1 MSVTD
6 DRPLF
11 TNWAGNESCRPQQIA
26 HPRTEEEASEIISSA
41 ARRGL
46 PVRVVGA
53 GHSFTT
59 LSLTE
64 GVLISLDRMSGVLR
78 ADPGTRRV
86 TVAAGTP
93 IRDFGDPLWAA
104 GLCLKNQ
111 GDIDSQHIVGAIS
124 TATHGSGIRQQC
136 FSATAKR
143 FRVVLPSGEPID
155 VTEDDPELLAAMQ
168 VSLGLLGVITEVE
181 LEVRDAFAL
190 AERIE
195 FWPLEKLLARWDE
208 EMSSRRHFSFF
219 WMPAADSP
227 DRLFM
232 DYPDGLNMADWSRVK
247 LYDEAPV
254 SALNSRAAAQ
264 AAQSESGPGRLDRP
278 YRIYPDPDLEGEI
291 VMRELEY
298 MVPFERGKEAFLALR
313 DLVLQKY
320 PDNKYP
326 IEIRSIAAD
335 NAYLS
340 PFYRRDSISVS
351 ICGHK
356 YLNYREFLADVARTL
371 DPFDPRPHWGKL
383 YYMDRQRL
391 RAAFPEYDRFA
402 GIRERL
408 DPADAFLGPY
418 LSPAFR

>member
-1 MSVTD
+1 MSMTD

-26 HPRTEEEASEIISSA
+26 YPRTEEEVSEIITSA

-53 GHSFTT
+53 GHSFSTIC
-59 LSLTE
+59 LTE
-64 GVLISLDRMSGVLR
+64 GVLISLDQMSGILR
-78 ADPGTRRV
+78 TDPAAQRV
-86 TVAAGTP
+86 TVRSGTR
-93 IRDFGDPLWAA
+93 IREFGDPLWQA

-111 GDIDSQHIVGAIS
+111 GDIDSQHIAGAIS
-124 TATHGSGIRQQC
+124 TATHGSGIRQQS
-136 FSATAKR
+136 FSGSARR
-143 FRVVLPSGEPID
+143 FRVVLPSGEAID
-155 VTEDDPELLAAMQ
+155 VTDDDPELLAAVQ

-181 LEVRDAFAL
+181 LEVRNAFAL

-195 FWPLEKLLARWDE
+195 FWPLEEILSRWDT
-208 EMSSRRHFSFF
+208 EMSSRRHFSLF

-232 DYPDGLNMADWSRVK
+232 EYPDGLDMTDWSRVK
-247 LYDEAPV
+247 LYDEMPASSLAGGTAPPE
-254 SALNSRAAAQ
+254 Q
-264 AAQSESGPGRLDRP
+264 GRLDRP
-278 YRIYPDPDLEGEI
+278 YRIYPDPDFQGEI

-298 MVPFERGKEAFLALR
+298 MVPFDRGKEAFLALR
-313 DLVLQKY
+313 DLVLEKY

-335 NAYLS
+335 TAYLS
-340 PFYRRDSISVS
+340 PFYQRDSISVS

-371 DPFDPRPHWGKL
+371 DPFDPRPHWGKIH
-383 YYMDRQRL
+383 YMDKQRL
-391 RAAFPEYDRFA
+391 EAAFPEYGRFES
-402 GIRERL
+402 IRERL
-408 DPADAFLGPY
+408 DPSGAFLGPY
-418 LSPAFR
+418 LSPLFG

>member
-1 MSVTD
+1 MSLTD

-26 HPRTEEEASEIISSA
+26 YPRTEEEVSEIITSA

-46 PVRVVGA
+46 PTRVVGA
-53 GHSFTT
+53 GHSFSTIC
-59 LSLTE
+59 LTD
-64 GVLISLDRMSGVLR
+64 GVLISLDQMSGILR
-78 ADPGTRRV
+78 TDPAAKRV
-86 TVAAGTP
+86 TVRSGTR
-93 IRDFGDPLWAA
+93 IREFGNPLWEA

-111 GDIDSQHIVGAIS
+111 GDIDSQHIAGAIS

-136 FSATAKR
+136 FSGNARR
-143 FRVVLPSGEPID
+143 FRVVLPSGEAID

-195 FWPLEKLLARWDE
+195 FWPLEEILSRWDT

-232 DYPDGLNMADWSRVK
+232 EYPDGLDMTDWSRVK
-247 LYDEAPV
+247 LYDEMPASSLDGGTTPPE
-254 SALNSRAAAQ
+254 Q
-264 AAQSESGPGRLDRP
+264 GRLDRP
-278 YRIYPDPDLEGEI
+278 YRIYPDPDFQGEI

-298 MVPFERGKEAFLALR
+298 MVPFDRGKEAFLALR
-313 DLVLQKY
+313 DLVLDKY

-335 NAYLS
+335 TAYLS
-340 PFYRRDSISVS
+340 PFYQRDSISVS

-371 DPFDPRPHWGKL
+371 DPFDPRPHWGKI
-383 YYMDRQRL
+383 YHMDKQRL
-391 RAAFPEYDRFA
+391 RAAFPEYGRFES
-402 GIRERL
+402 IRERL
-408 DPADAFLGPY
+408 DPSAAFLGPY
-418 LSPAFR
+418 LSPFFG

>member
-6 DRPLF
+6 EHQLW

-26 HPRTEEEASEIISSA
+26 YPRTEGEVSEIIASA
-41 ARRGL
+41 TRRGL
-46 PVRVVGA
+46 PIRVVGA
-53 GHSFTT
+53 GHSFSTIC
-59 LSLTE
+59 LTD
-64 GVLISLDRMSGVLR
+64 GVLISLDRMTGILR
-78 ADPGTRRV
+78 TDPGTKLVRV
-86 TVAAGTP
+86 RSGTR
-93 IRDFGDPLWAA
+93 IRDFGDPLWEA

-111 GDIDSQHIVGAIS
+111 GDIDFQHIAGAMS

-136 FSATAKR
+136 FSATARR
-143 FRVVLPSGEPID
+143 FRVVLPSGEAVD
-155 VTEDDPELLAAMQ
+155 VTGNDPELLAAMQ

-181 LEVRDAFAL
+181 LEARDAFAL

-195 FWPLEKLLARWDE
+195 FWPLEDLLARWDD
-208 EMSSRRHFSFF
+208 EMSGRRHFSFF

-232 DYPDGLNMADWSRVK
+232 AYPDGLDMTDWSRVK
-247 LYDEAPV
+247 LYDELPA
-254 SALNSRAAAQ
+254 SSLDNDGRAMPA
-264 AAQSESGPGRLDRP
+264 GTNRLDRP
-278 YRIYPDPDLEGEI
+278 YRIYPDPDFQGEI

-298 MVPFERGKEAFLALR
+298 MVPFDRGKEAFLALR
-313 DLVLQKY
+313 ELVLEKY

-340 PFYRRDSISVS
+340 PFYQRDSISVS

-371 DPFDPRPHWGKL
+371 DPFDPRPHWGKIH
-383 YYMDRQRL
+383 YMGRQRL
-391 RAAFPEYDRFA
+391 QAAFPEYDRFA
-402 GIRERL
+402 GIRKRL
-408 DPADAFLGPY
+408 DPSGAFLGPHM
-418 LSPAFR
+418 SPAFS